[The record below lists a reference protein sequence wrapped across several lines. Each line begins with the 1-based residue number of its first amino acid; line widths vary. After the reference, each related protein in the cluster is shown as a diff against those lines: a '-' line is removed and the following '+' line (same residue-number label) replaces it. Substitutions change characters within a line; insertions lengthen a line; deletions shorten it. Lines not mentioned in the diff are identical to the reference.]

1 MKKLFVVFAVVLG
14 VILANVTTVAQEKQ
28 QTKKDVK
35 VVKTAKTEKK
45 DACADCKDAATCDK
59 KDMAKKE
66 VKKATPTKPAVKAEA
81 KKGGPKAEKDCCEKK

>member
-1 MKKLFVVFAVVLG
+1 MKKLFVVLTVVLA
-14 VILANVTTVAQEKQ
+14 ILLANVTTFAQEKAPQ
-28 QTKKDVK
+28 KKDVK
-35 VVKTAKTEKK
+35 VVKTTTAKAEKK

-66 VKKATPTKPAVKAEA
+66 TAKKPAVKAEA